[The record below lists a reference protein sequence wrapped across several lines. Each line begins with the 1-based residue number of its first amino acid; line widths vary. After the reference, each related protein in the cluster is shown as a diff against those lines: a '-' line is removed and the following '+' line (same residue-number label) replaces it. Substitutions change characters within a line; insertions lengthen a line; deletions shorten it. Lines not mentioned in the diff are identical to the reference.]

1 MGGGGTPAL
10 QITLI
15 SPESPVSNRAGES
28 RTFKASVNLDNVIV
42 RWKLD
47 GVLVQAAMN
56 LPANTELSYTADA
69 VAGIHE
75 LKVEAEK
82 NGVLVSKSWTWNVD
96 ELISSG
102 SNSYMSDSGN
112 IYINIKNAT
121 LYKRPDGTYSVDI
134 DWYVGACQS
143 IVEDNDDDFSP
154 VTYGPAC
161 KMIVTVGVYWNCLTY
176 PGASADNILQQV
188 QETDIREPSG
198 FNTFDSVYRECT
210 AFVKVDVECY
220 AHLVYHTVVG
230 EEEFNIVLYSEI
242 VTAAKEN
249 GDCACSL

>member
-1 MGGGGTPAL
+1 MGGGGML
-10 QITLI
+10 ITLI
-15 SPESPVSNRAGES
+15 SPMSPVSNRAGES
-28 RTFKASVNLDNVIV
+28 RTFKASVNMDNPIV

-56 LPANTELSYTADA
+56 LPANTQMSYTANA

-96 ELISSG
+96 ELISSC
-102 SNSYMSDSGN
+102 SNSYMSSSGN
-112 IYINIKNAT
+112 VYVKIKNAT
-121 LYKRPDGTYSVDI
+121 LHKRPNGTYSIDI

-143 IVEDNDDDFSP
+143 IAAGSYNFSP

-161 KMIVTVGVYWNCLTY
+161 KMIVTVGVYWNNLTY
-176 PGASADNILQQV
+176 PGAPADNILQQV
-188 QETDIREPSG
+188 QETNTREASG
-198 FNTFDSVYRECT
+198 LNTFDNVYRECR

-220 AHLVYHTVVG
+220 AHPVVHLVTPEG
-230 EEEFNIVLYSEI
+230 ELNVPILTEI

-249 GDCACSL
+249 GYCACSL